1 MVFQDPMTALNPVA
15 ARRQRRSPR
24 RSWCTTRRAR
34 GRQRRTA
41 GARAARA
48 RGLAPAARLAR
59 AYPHQLSGG
68 MRQRVMIAMALANRP
83 QVLIA
88 DEPTTALDV
97 TTQAQILD
105 LLGELQREM
114 GLALVLVTHDLGV
127 VAGLAD
133 RVVVM
138 YAGRVVEEAPVDQL
152 FAPVRPSVHAGP
164 PRVGPAAPTTA
175 AALAADP
182 RQPTGPR
189 RDPAR
194 VRVPPAVPDRRGPLP
209 DDGARAAL
217 ARRRSPGRVSLR
229 RRGVV
234 RGRPV

>member
-1 MVFQDPMTALNPVA
+1 
-15 ARRQRRSPR
+15 
-24 RSWCTTRRAR
+24 
-34 GRQRRTA
+34 
-41 GARAARA
+41 
-48 RGLAPAARLAR
+48 
-59 AYPHQLSGG
+59 

-138 YAGRVVEEAPVDQL
+138 YAGRVVEEAPVDEL
-152 FAPVRPSVHAGP
+152 FTRSGHPYTRGLLASV
-164 PRVGPAAPTTA
+164 PRGTDDGRAARRH
-175 AALAADP
+175 P

-189 RDPAR
+189 RDPAG
-194 VRVPPAVPDRRGPLP
+194 VCVPPAVPDRRGPLP

-234 RGRPV
+234 RGTPG